1 MEVKYVIVFHSH
13 NIRHVKGAIGPFL
26 SVDEAREYQSKR
38 NFGPNGS
45 IIVPLKEIDNNSN

>member
-1 MEVKYVIVFHSH
+1 MIVFHSH